1 MIHAVFFDIGG
12 TVHTQDA
19 TPESDRDY
27 IRRLWCFLHMNHIYT
42 AETPEQL
49 LEHINAGAK
58 AYKSYTE
65 QELIELPPDM
75 IWQKFFLK
83 DFDIPAEKLAGLGE
97 ELCYMFDRYR
107 KHIVKRE
114 GLKETLEALRQRGYR
129 LGVISNL
136 MSTTFVPR
144 ILEEHGIAQ
153 YFETITM
160 SSVCGI
166 RKPRPEIFEIALNE
180 MRIGKEQAAYVGDTI
195 SRDVRGVRNAGWPLM
210 IQTYLIVFPL
220 LDMISTSFTLAQKD
234 ARLAGGTAGSFTLYY
249 WQRLLGSALTKQML
263 LQPLLNSLLIG
274 VCVSFFAILIGSVL
288 AWLMVRTDLPFK
300 PFFSL
305 AVIIPYMIPS
315 WCKSQAWLTMFKT
328 ERIGGAPGF
337 LMSLGINV
345 PDWLAYGPIAI
356 ITVLSLHYY
365 AYAYLLVSA
374 ALNSINSELEEMGEI
389 QGAGKATIL
398 RKITFPLVLPA
409 MLSAVILTFSKAI
422 GTFGVINYL
431 GSKVNF
437 VTLSSQLYMNSKSQN
452 TQTAFAMA
460 LIMICIASI
469 SVFVNQKLIG
479 SRKSYATIGGKGGRS
494 TPIRL
499 GKHKPLITAVLFL
512 FFVFGIIMPI
522 ALLILES
529 FMLRQGDYSLSNLTL
544 HYWIGDPIATV
555 MEGQP
560 GIFKN
565 ANFINSLINS
575 LKLTFVNG
583 VFGTIFGQIIGYI
596 CAKGRGKLHGKVV
609 EQLVFIPYL
618 IPSIAFGGIFLSMFS
633 APQQLFGVTLVP
645 SLYGTFA
652 LLTITSVVKHL
663 PFASR
668 AGTSNM
674 LQIGGELEEAA
685 EIAGAGFFKRF
696 IRIVFPLSKGGFVSG
711 FMLIFVSIMKELDL
725 IILLMTPKT
734 STLPYLAFQYQNSNS
749 PQASDCVAIVMFSIV
764 FLVYALA
771 NIFGDADL
779 AKSMGG

>member
-1 MIHAVFFDIGG
+1 MKPKD
-12 TVHTQDA
+12 QNY
-19 TPESDRDY
+19 SKS
-27 IRRLWCFLHMNHIYT
+27 RRLKNQIKAVVTNPYNLIVLI
-42 AETPEQL
+42 AIVL
-49 LEHINAGAK
+49 L
-58 AYKSYTE
+58 
-65 QELIELPPDM
+65 
-75 IWQKFFLK
+75 
-83 DFDIPAEKLAGLGE
+83 
-97 ELCYMFDRYR
+97 
-107 KHIVKRE
+107 
-114 GLKETLEALRQRGYR
+114 
-129 LGVISNL
+129 
-136 MSTTFVPR
+136 
-144 ILEEHGIAQ
+144 
-153 YFETITM
+153 
-160 SSVCGI
+160 
-166 RKPRPEIFEIALNE
+166 
-180 MRIGKEQAAYVGDTI
+180 
-195 SRDVRGVRNAGWPLM
+195 
-210 IQTYLIVFPL
+210 TYLIVFPL

-328 ERIGGAPGF
+328 ERIGGSPGF

-345 PDWLAYGPIAI
+345 PDWLAYGPVAI

-499 GKHKPLITAVLFL
+499 GKHKLLITAVLFL
-512 FFVFGIIMPI
+512 FFVFGIIM
-522 ALLILES
+522 
-529 FMLRQGDYSLSNLTL
+529 
-544 HYWIGDPIATV
+544 
-555 MEGQP
+555 
-560 GIFKN
+560 
-565 ANFINSLINS
+565 
-575 LKLTFVNG
+575 
-583 VFGTIFGQIIGYI
+583 
-596 CAKGRGKLHGKVV
+596 
-609 EQLVFIPYL
+609 LVFIPYL

-696 IRIVFPLSKGGFVSG
+696 IRIVFPLSKGGFIAG

>member
-1 MIHAVFFDIGG
+1 MKPKD
-12 TVHTQDA
+12 QNY
-19 TPESDRDY
+19 SKS
-27 IRRLWCFLHMNHIYT
+27 RRLKNQIKAVVTNPYNLIVLI
-42 AETPEQL
+42 AIVL
-49 LEHINAGAK
+49 L
-58 AYKSYTE
+58 
-65 QELIELPPDM
+65 
-75 IWQKFFLK
+75 
-83 DFDIPAEKLAGLGE
+83 
-97 ELCYMFDRYR
+97 
-107 KHIVKRE
+107 
-114 GLKETLEALRQRGYR
+114 
-129 LGVISNL
+129 
-136 MSTTFVPR
+136 
-144 ILEEHGIAQ
+144 
-153 YFETITM
+153 
-160 SSVCGI
+160 
-166 RKPRPEIFEIALNE
+166 
-180 MRIGKEQAAYVGDTI
+180 
-195 SRDVRGVRNAGWPLM
+195 
-210 IQTYLIVFPL
+210 TYLIVFPL

-345 PDWLAYGPIAI
+345 PDWLAYGPVAI

-389 QGAGKATIL
+389 QGASKPLIL
-398 RKITFPLVLPA
+398 RKITLPLVLPA

-422 GTFGVINYL
+422 GTFGTINYL
-431 GSKVNF
+431 GSPVSF
-437 VTLSSQLYMNSKSQN
+437 RTLSSELYSNSKSQN

-460 LIMICIASI
+460 ILMICIASL
-469 SVFVNQKLIG
+469 SVFVNQRLIG
-479 SRKSYATIGGKGGRS
+479 ARKSYATIGGKGGRS
-494 TPIRL
+494 TPIGL
-499 GKHKPLITAVLFL
+499 GGWKPIVTIILFI
-512 FFVFGIIMPI
+512 FFIVGIIMPVI
-522 ALLILES
+522 ILILES
-529 FMLRQGDYSLSNLTL
+529 CMLKEGTYSLSNFTL
-544 HYWIGDPIATV
+544 YYWIGEGDPNI
-555 MEGQP
+555 MEGVS

-565 ANFINSLINS
+565 ETFMMSLVNS
-575 LKLTFVNG
+575 LKLTLVNG
-583 VFGTIFGQIIGYI
+583 VFGTIFGQMLGYI
-596 CAKGRGKLHGKVV
+596 CAKGRGKLHGKLV

-618 IPSIAFGGIFLSMFS
+618 IPSVAFGGIYLSMFS
-633 APQQLFGVTLVP
+633 KPQTLFGVTRIP
-645 SLYGTFA
+645 ALYGTFA
-652 LLTITSVVKHL
+652 LLTLTSVVKHL

-674 LQIGGELEEAA
+674 LQISGELEEAA
-685 EIAGAGFFKRF
+685 TIEGAGFFKRF
-696 IRIVFPLSKGGFVSG
+696 VKIVFPLSKGGFISG

-725 IILLMTPKT
+725 IILIMTPKT
-734 STLPYLAFQYQNSNS
+734 STLPYLAFQYQNQNC
-749 PQASDCVAIVMFSIV
+749 PQASNCVAIVMFSIV

-779 AKSMGG
+779 AKSMAG